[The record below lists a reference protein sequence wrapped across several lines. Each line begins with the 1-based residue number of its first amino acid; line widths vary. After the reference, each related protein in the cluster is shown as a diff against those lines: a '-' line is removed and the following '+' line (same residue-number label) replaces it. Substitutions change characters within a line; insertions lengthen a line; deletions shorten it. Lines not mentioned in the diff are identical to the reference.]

1 MKGATSSTG
10 TAHSSGTPEFI
21 LGTLCVAQSLVC
33 SWLLVAFLSPFPVI
47 IVFSILLSICDPFW
61 HLQAFQKNWS
71 TYGNMHL
78 QKNVDLSLF
87 DTDQLNVNARL
98 ALIISQ
104 TAENRL

>member
-1 MKGATSSTG
+1 VNSGA
-10 TAHSSGTPEFI
+10 PE
-21 LGTLCVAQSLVC
+21 G
-33 SWLLVAFLSPFPVI
+33 
-47 IVFSILLSICDPFW
+47 
-61 HLQAFQKNWS
+61 
-71 TYGNMHL
+71 YGNMHL